1 MGHNRTWAVSQ
12 RKAFELQDSINN
24 VRSKYVLIYQAKA
37 FYNAAI
43 NLELMDRES
52 DHSSGDFLFQTPAT
66 VNAAF
71 SIEITL
77 KAILTCEGIAYKRE
91 HNLFVLYTLLPEQ
104 AQYLIFKWMREN
116 VPEYDSEAF
125 IKEFVLISDAFVQW
139 RYSFEEGIK
148 PAFDMRFLMGF
159 ATAAIMAMFE
169 LGYNVDITPGK
180 KEKSDEEILQMFE
193 DNRRQ
198 AYEKNLDYIRSAREK
213 QTP

>member
-1 MGHNRTWAVSQ
+1 M
-12 RKAFELQDSINN
+12 QDSVNN
-24 VRSKYVLIYQAKA
+24 VRSKYGLIYQAKA

-43 NLELMDRES
+43 NLELLDRES
-52 DHSSGDFLFQTPAT
+52 DHSSGDFLFQIPAI

-125 IKEFVLISDAFVQW
+125 IKEFVLISDAFIQW

-180 KEKSDEEILQMFE
+180 KKKKSDEEILQMLE